1 MEDAL
6 QVRISNIE
14 RQVARVRDLAD
25 AEARTAALELVQNVL
40 ELHATGL
47 DRMMEIT
54 SAAGESGWNI
64 IDEFGRD
71 PLVSNLLLLH
81 ELHPLDTEARVRN
94 ALDKVRPYLHSH
106 GGDVELIEVA
116 GDSVQLRLIG
126 SCNGCP
132 SSLLTLKT
140 AIETS
145 IKESAPEI
153 RTVTHSIDE
162 RRECKRDSAQPS
174 MMSGAN
180 ASATARSHQ

>member
-1 MEDAL
+1 MDGAL
-6 QVRISNIE
+6 HDRISDIE
-14 RQVARVRDLAD
+14 RKVARVRNLTD
-25 AEARTAALELVQNVL
+25 AEARTAALELVQEVL
-40 ELHATGL
+40 DFHAAGL

-54 SAAGESGWNI
+54 SAAGDPGWNI

-71 PLVSNLLLLH
+71 PLVSNLLLIH
-81 ELHPLDTEARVRN
+81 GLHPLDTETRVRD

-116 GDSVQLRLIG
+116 GDTVRLRLIG

-145 IKESAPEI
+145 IKELAPEI
-153 RTVTHSIDE
+153 RTVSHSLEGENNGASSRI
-162 RRECKRDSAQPS
+162 SV
-174 MMSGAN
+174 SGA
-180 ASATARSHQ
+180 A